1 MQTNSFTL
9 ESLLET
15 HDLPFVII
23 NADQKIVA
31 VNRAWENYFGLPRD
45 HFLGIPCCD
54 NPDECRHRRFFQTL
68 EAYVGLFEKDRDGTD
83 NLLKV
88 RGYPLLDVDGT
99 VYLGESVLRAGTSE
113 TSAITPIMV
122 GTSSAF
128 LNLKTKLQKAAQSN
142 VPVMLN
148 GETGT
153 GKELAAECIHRQ
165 SQNAGGE
172 FVIVDCTV
180 LGEDLF
186 ESELFGH
193 EKGSFTGA
201 AAAKKGLFE
210 IANGGTLFLDE
221 VGELPIALQPKLLR
235 ALESGQFRRV
245 GGTTSL
251 SSTVRVVT
259 ATHRNL
265 SEMVKNGLFREDLF
279 YRLSVF
285 PLEIPALR
293 DRIEDLPAL
302 VDHFLKSF
310 GQRDQC
316 MYKIT
321 NAAINKLMQHKWPG
335 NIRELRNCLQLAT
348 CLCTNDTIDELDI
361 SIMRRQGVTLNP
373 GMIERRGRGKAIENT
388 VNSNT
393 NPLDTIEA
401 EFIRSLINKYQGNR
415 KLIASEMNISERTLY
430 RKLNRLNIN

>member
-9 ESLLET
+9 NSLLES

-23 NADQKIVA
+23 NADQQIVA
-31 VNRAWENYFGLPRD
+31 VNRAWENHFSLSREN
-45 HFLGIPCCD
+45 FLGNACCN
-54 NPDECRHRRFFQTL
+54 NPGECRHRHFFQTL
-68 EAYVGLFEKDRDGTD
+68 EPYAGLFSDTQDEREY
-83 NLLKV
+83 LLKV
-88 RGYPLLDVDGT
+88 RGYPLLDADGT
-99 VYLGESVLRAGTSE
+99 VYLGESVLTSGTPYSLDKS
-113 TSAITPIMV
+113 TTMV

-128 LNLKTKLQKAAQSN
+128 INLKTKLQKAAQSN

-153 GKELAAECIHRQ
+153 GKELAAEFIHRQ
-165 SQNAGGE
+165 SQNAGRE

-201 AAAKKGLFE
+201 ASAKKGLFE
-210 IANGGTLFLDE
+210 LADGGTLFLDE
-221 VGELPIALQPKLLR
+221 VGELPVSLQPKLLR
-235 ALESGQFRRV
+235 ALESAQFRRV

-251 SSTVRVVT
+251 TSTVRVVT

-265 SEMVKNGLFREDLF
+265 GEMVKNGMFREDLF

-293 DRIEDLPAL
+293 DRLEDMPIL

-310 GQRDQC
+310 GQRDHC
-316 MYKIT
+316 VYSMTK
-321 NAAINKLMQHKWPG
+321 AAIQKLMQHKWPG
-335 NIRELRNCLQLAT
+335 NIRELKNCLQLAT
-348 CLCTNDTIDELDI
+348 CLCKNHTIDELDI
-361 SIMRRQGVTLNP
+361 SIMRRQGATLKP
-373 GMIERRGRGKAIENT
+373 GMIERRGQGAAIENT
-388 VNSNT
+388 GASDI

-401 EFIRSLINKYQGNR
+401 EFIRSLVIKYQGNR
-415 KLIASEMNISERTLY
+415 KLIAAEMNISERTLY